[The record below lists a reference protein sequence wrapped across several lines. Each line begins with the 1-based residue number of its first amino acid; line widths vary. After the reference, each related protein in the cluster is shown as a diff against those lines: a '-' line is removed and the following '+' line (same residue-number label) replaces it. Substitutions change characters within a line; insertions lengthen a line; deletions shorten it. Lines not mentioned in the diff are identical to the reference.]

1 MLIKNPFRITEKLN
15 RHEFVPTAH
24 GNLPAPDWCKRE
36 AERLVRFGIKAKAVS
51 SQGAC
56 YVVRAMEGCR
66 LTKKD
71 KPEKTQGGR

>member
-15 RHEFVPTAH
+15 CHEFVPTPH

-36 AERLVRFGIKAKAVS
+36 AERLVRSGIKAKSVS
-51 SQGAC
+51 SQGTC

-71 KPEKTQGGR
+71 TPEKTQGGR

>member
-15 RHEFVPTAH
+15 SHEFVPTPH

-36 AERLVRFGIKAKAVS
+36 AERLVRSGIKAKAVS

-56 YVVRAMEGCR
+56 YVVRAMEGC
-66 LTKKD
+66 LVGKGD
-71 KPEKTQGGR
+71 KPEKKGCR